1 MVPLPVI
8 LAELIMALGA
18 ALLGAS
24 MLALFRPRRDP
35 DTGQPVRA
43 QARGKVLINAF
54 IGLVVLVWGLA
65 SFLNAPSG

>member
-1 MVPLPVI
+1 MIPLPQI

-24 MLALFRPRRDP
+24 VLALVRPRRDP
-35 DTGQPVRA
+35 QTGEVVRA
-43 QARGKVLINAF
+43 QARGRILINAF

-65 SFLNAPSG
+65 SFVTSGS